1 MLNIGTR
8 FVLDRSVGI
17 WPGITRVAVAW
28 KKRQPHSPNKLFAA
42 LLVHFL
48 LHTLQESET
57 GTAYGSSQ
65 RRSHEYREDEHGDT
79 GCLYKTFYSGRQSDP
94 SGFKECDCS
103 TKFVRPHLK
112 ACQTA
117 CFFWMDVC
125 PRDPGL
131 FYEKA
136 LYATKLTI
144 FAIFYSASCI
154 FGIQHFLKPCL
165 ASLQV
170 QLLFQM
176 QLI

>member
-1 MLNIGTR
+1 M
-8 FVLDRSVGI
+8 LDRSVGI

-28 KKRQPHSPNKLFAA
+28 KKREPHSPNKLFAA

-48 LHTLQESET
+48 LHALQESET

-117 CFFWMDVC
+117 CFLSC
-125 PRDPGL
+125 

-136 LYATKLTI
+136 LYATQLTI

-154 FGIQHFLKPCL
+154 LGIQHVLKPCL
-165 ASLQV
+165 TSLQA
-170 QLLFQM
+170 QLLFQI
-176 QLI
+176 QPI